1 MTNIINRPHPR
12 TTLATITH
20 FPPQACKEQRA
31 ANFGQ
36 FQDLAIA
43 DPTLAVNCQQIT
55 RLCIEKFAEM
65 YAMHIIFASDFLEN
79 WLMFNFK
86 SIVKFIGK
94 VTITF
99 TLSPSLDFY
108 ESCPR
113 RTETQTCRVTITH
126 KIRQTQARGCPDN
139 SHSKTSTC

>member
-1 MTNIINRPHPR
+1 MSGLNNLEMENDKYHLKAVSQDHPGNNYPFSS
-12 TTLATITH
+12 AG
-20 FPPQACKEQRA
+20 CKEQRA

-55 RLCIEKFAEM
+55 RLFIEKFAEI
-65 YAMHIIFASDFLEN
+65 YAMHIIFASDLLEN

-94 VTITF
+94 ATITF
-99 TLSPSLDFY
+99 TLSPFLEFY
-108 ESCPR
+108 ES
-113 RTETQTCRVTITH
+113 
-126 KIRQTQARGCPDN
+126 
-139 SHSKTSTC
+139 

>member
-1 MTNIINRPHPR
+1 MPEEE
-12 TTLATITH
+12 TTRATIAH
-20 FPPQACKEQRA
+20 FSRAGLTPLTDHRHQTA

-94 VTITF
+94 ATITF
-99 TLSPSLDFY
+99 TLSPFLDFY